1 MHGFC
6 LTVYMKLFLTII
18 LSALST
24 VAALAQGNV
33 EVISDP
39 DVDALETARIERRK
53 SNNGRVQGYRIM
65 IAFYSSREAANDKLA
80 EVRSWFGST
89 YGAVLLYDEP
99 NFKVYSGEFTSKV
112 DAESALLDIRKRYPG
127 ARIVGDLVNPPRVH

>member
-6 LTVYMKLFLTII
+6 KDYDMKLVLTVAIFSI
-18 LSALST
+18 ST
-24 VAALAQGNV
+24 FSALAQGNV
-33 EVISDP
+33 EIISDP
-39 DVDALETARIERRK
+39 DIDLLESNRIERRK

-65 IAFYSSREAANDKLA
+65 IAFYSNREAANDKLA
-80 EVRSWFGST
+80 EVRSWFGSS

-99 NFKVYSGEFTSKV
+99 NFKVYSGEFTSKA